1 MAIEKVFIV
10 NNTSIVQDEVLAHR
24 LGMVPLRVDPRN
36 FEYRTGTNRQPRSRP
51 LAISAPSAV
60 RLPAV
65 ATCSLVLILADLMA
79 WHGLTEVA

>member
-51 LAISAPSAV
+51 FAFSAPSAF
-60 RLPAV
+60 LDYPL
-65 ATCSLVLILADLMA
+65 SLLALWFLCLLIL
-79 WHGLTEVA
+79 VR